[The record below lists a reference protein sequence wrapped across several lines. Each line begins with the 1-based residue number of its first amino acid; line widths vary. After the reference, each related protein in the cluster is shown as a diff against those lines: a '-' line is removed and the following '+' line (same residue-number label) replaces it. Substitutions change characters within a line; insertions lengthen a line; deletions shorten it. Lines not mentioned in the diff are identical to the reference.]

1 MTTIRLIPQV
11 MEFDVTIDAASM
23 PSLFNQSLETTIC
36 EKIDEHVSNRVPT
49 AENVAEQLE
58 GSTDFLRRMRD
69 WVIESMDTNEI
80 ARQIGDDISVSDIIE
95 SLDINSET
103 ILNNPTFLRH
113 MTDYPR
119 FRSIVTSAVNDVY
132 DSNSLESFIED
143 KINSMSTNIANEVA
157 DKVMVQIS
165 NRLLSRADV

>member
-11 MEFDVTIDAASM
+11 MEFDVAIDAASM

-49 AENVAEQLE
+49 AESVAEQLE
-58 GSTDFLRRMRD
+58 GSRDFLRRMRD

-80 ARQIGDDISVSDIIE
+80 ARQIGNDISVSDIIE

-103 ILNNPTFLRH
+103 ILGNPTFLRQ
-113 MTDYPR
+113 MTEYTR
-119 FRSIVTSAVNDVY
+119 FRSLVQSAVNNIHETMSV
-132 DSNSLESFIED
+132 EEMIQD
-143 KINSMSTNIANEVA
+143 KINTMATNIANEVA
-157 DKVMVQIS
+157 EKVMTQIA
-165 NRLLSRADV
+165 NRLSLTDV

>member
-11 MEFDVTIDAASM
+11 MEFDVAIDAASM

-36 EKIDEHVSNRVPT
+36 ERIDEHVTNRVPT
-49 AENVAEQLE
+49 AESVAEQLE
-58 GSTDFLRRMRD
+58 GSRDFLRRMRD

-80 ARQIGDDISVSDIIE
+80 AREIGGNIDISEIIE

-103 ILNNPTFLRH
+103 ILGNPTFLRQ

-119 FRSIVTSAVNDVY
+119 FRSMVTSAVNDVY

-165 NRLLSRADV
+165 NRLLSKADV

>member
-11 MEFDVTIDAASM
+11 MEFDVAIDAASM

-58 GSTDFLRRMRD
+58 GSRDFLRRMRD

-80 ARQIGDDISVSDIIE
+80 ARQIGNDISVSDIIE
-95 SLDINSET
+95 SLDLNSET
-103 ILNNPTFLRH
+103 ILGNPTFLRQ
-113 MTDYPR
+113 MTEYTR
-119 FRSIVTSAVNDVY
+119 FRSLVQSAVNNIHETMSV
-132 DSNSLESFIED
+132 EQMIQD
-143 KINSMSTNIANEVA
+143 KINTMATNIANEVA
-157 DKVMVQIS
+157 EKVMTQIA
-165 NRLLSRADV
+165 NRLSLTDV

>member
-11 MEFDVTIDAASM
+11 MEFDVAIDAASM

-36 EKIDEHVSNRVPT
+36 EKIDEHVTKRIPT
-49 AENVAEQLE
+49 TESVAEQIE
-58 GSTDFLRRMRD
+58 SSRDFLRRMRD
-69 WVIESMDTNEI
+69 WVIESIDTNDI
-80 ARQIGDDISVSDIIE
+80 AQSIGNTIDMSEIIE

-103 ILNNPTFLRH
+103 ILGNPTFLRQ

-119 FRSIVTSAVNDVY
+119 FRSIVSNAVSESY
-132 DSNSLESFIED
+132 ESNSIESFIEN
-143 KINSMSTNIANEVA
+143 KLATMSTNIANEVA

-165 NRLLSRADV
+165 NRLLSRTDV